1 MVSSKSLQ
9 VNHGISNQL
18 TNIDLLEHVYMYMMS
33 RTYPIDRH
41 ILGDSRSEPL
51 KLDEFNITCG
61 GVLLNL

>member
-1 MVSSKSLQ
+1 
-9 VNHGISNQL
+9 
-18 TNIDLLEHVYMYMMS
+18 MMS